1 MSMKTYNYKY
11 IDGPL
16 EDVIDFSCFE
26 DEQSVLIQVF
36 CGQDRDTFE
45 NLIHSLLENLPQ
57 AICIGTTTDG
67 EICEDVVSTFQTSI
81 SLSVLKEQL

>member
-36 CGQDRDTFE
+36 CGQDRDT
-45 NLIHSLLENLPQ
+45 LKTL
-57 AICIGTTTDG
+57 
-67 EICEDVVSTFQTSI
+67 STLF
-81 SLSVLKEQL
+81 